1 MKKNYSLILRK
12 IIFAFNSI
20 SVIGIAIFILYTT
33 RKICDAYVASDFL
46 EKVNAIPANPSAL
59 VGEILV
65 LVAIMGISFIC
76 REKFVRENTGVYY
89 LTLLIDFCASFFIVY
104 RLDFNYN
111 GILLWVFTNLIA
123 HIKDMGGKYALAVIS
138 LLSYIGTNHGIISV
152 STKIFSVSDYI
163 RCWGQKPCY
172 STLKILHKFFNF
184 PQMWYTV
191 YINQRWWKCMAFRT
205 NSYQQLSFAD
215 SFEGLTFREQKALEH
230 SWAKVFAE
238 DIFPAINEEP
248 FRVLYSSNASRPNTP
263 VNVCIGA
270 LIIKELFGIS
280 DDEVVEN
287 LMLDPR
293 YQYALHTSSFEEQP
307 LSDKTLT
314 RFRKRCYDYE
324 SIHGIDLL
332 HECMTGLGTNIAKL
346 MDISPR
352 VKRMDSMMIAANIR
366 KLSRIE
372 LLYTCVKKLVIYFHK
387 NSRDELIKGMEHYCD
402 PNDYNKT
409 FYYSNDSDT
418 ENHLAA
424 ILKDADR
431 LLDLCGTDYDD
442 ITEYQLLVRCL
453 SEQTIVEE
461 GFRRL
466 RTKEDGGF
474 HSGILQNPSD
484 PDATYRSK
492 AGKEHQGYVANLEE
506 TVDRNGSVI
515 TDYQFE
521 QNIYSDSRFLKD
533 SLERTEV
540 QEKKSTLIT
549 DGAYSGKENHDL
561 AAQKNIRLINTD
573 LSGKPVDDILADF
586 VFNETGT
593 KVVRCPA
600 GYEPKSCG
608 YTGDKSQQFHVSFQ
622 KEQCANCPH
631 KAQCKAKIYKRVSR
645 VTVSV
650 KSHERAKQQ
659 RFMGTEEFR
668 NLFKI
673 RNGVETLPSLL
684 RRRYHADRMSVRGL
698 IRGRFFFGCKIG
710 ALNFKKL
717 FTYRKGLGH
726 YAQNPVLA

>member
-1 MKKNYSLILRK
+1 
-12 IIFAFNSI
+12 
-20 SVIGIAIFILYTT
+20 
-33 RKICDAYVASDFL
+33 
-46 EKVNAIPANPSAL
+46 
-59 VGEILV
+59 
-65 LVAIMGISFIC
+65 
-76 REKFVRENTGVYY
+76 
-89 LTLLIDFCASFFIVY
+89 
-104 RLDFNYN
+104 
-111 GILLWVFTNLIA
+111 
-123 HIKDMGGKYALAVIS
+123 
-138 LLSYIGTNHGIISV
+138 
-152 STKIFSVSDYI
+152 
-163 RCWGQKPCY
+163 
-172 STLKILHKFFNF
+172 
-184 PQMWYTV
+184 
-191 YINQRWWKCMAFRT
+191 MAFRT

-215 SFEGLTFREQKALEH
+215 SFGGLTFREQKALEH

-387 NSRDELIKGMEHYCD
+387 NSHDELIKGMEHYCD

-540 QEKKSTLIT
+540 QEEKSTLIT

-717 FTYRKGLGH
+717 FTYRKSLGH

>member
-1 MKKNYSLILRK
+1 MKKLVRIRCQKVMLIFDESDTISNGSSKRTKAMLSVFRKCRYKVLATGTMTRNNVVEAAPQLELLYNNSIHYLAKNEWIFRFRNGQMEKYANPFFNQPFPAYKKGYELFSFSYLPKKITVFGLEKANQDIYNSSFLDELLEKTVITKNFEEVVGRK
-12 IIFAFNSI
+12 I
-20 SVIGIAIFILYTT
+20 Y
-33 RKICDAYVASDFL
+33 
-46 EKVNAIPANPSAL
+46 
-59 VGEILV
+59 
-65 LVAIMGISFIC
+65 
-76 REKFVRENTGVYY
+76 
-89 LTLLIDFCASFFIVY
+89 
-104 RLDFNYN
+104 
-111 GILLWVFTNLIA
+111 
-123 HIKDMGGKYALAVIS
+123 
-138 LLSYIGTNHGIISV
+138 
-152 STKIFSVSDYI
+152 